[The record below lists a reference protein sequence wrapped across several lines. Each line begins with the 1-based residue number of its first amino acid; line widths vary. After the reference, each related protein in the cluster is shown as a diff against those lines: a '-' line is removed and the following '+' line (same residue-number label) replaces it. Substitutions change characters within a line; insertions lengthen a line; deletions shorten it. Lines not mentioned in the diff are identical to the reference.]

1 VKDEKPRKTDPP
13 LHLDMEFGE
22 ALARFAQTKPEEVE
36 PPKGKKRKKGDR
48 RPLFTPLSA
57 ISPDERDKRE

>member
-1 VKDEKPRKTDPP
+1 MNEKKARKTEPP

-36 PPKGKKRKKGDR
+36 PPKGKKRKKSESS
-48 RPLFTPLSA
+48 PSLVLPVA
-57 ISPDERDKRE
+57 IAPD